1 MKKMIPQVCLSG
13 SSAGTP
19 HTARAPVVPTLV
31 ACVLFLSGCGP
42 GRPARIVPPALDPS
56 AVTAA
61 ILAKADANND
71 GVLTASERTAIP
83 ALATVAAQ
91 LDADRDG
98 RLSQEELRGWLE
110 SVRDSK
116 VAITSFTAIVTHLGK
131 PLANVA
137 VKLVPEPF
145 MGPEMRAA
153 EGVTDASG
161 AASVTIPGSK
171 YPGVNCGLYRVE
183 ITGRGN
189 GGQMLP
195 PHYNTKTELG
205 TAVGNMLPE
214 NGIAHFGLD

>member
-1 MKKMIPQVCLSG
+1 
-13 SSAGTP
+13 
-19 HTARAPVVPTLV
+19 
-31 ACVLFLSGCGP
+31 
-42 GRPARIVPPALDPS
+42 
-56 AVTAA
+56 VTTE

-71 GVLTASERTAIP
+71 GVLTAGEHTAIP
-83 ALATVAAQ
+83 AVATAAAQ
-91 LDADRDG
+91 LDADRDD
-98 RLSQEELRGWLE
+98 RLSQEELRRWLE

-131 PLANVA
+131 PLGNVT

-171 YPGVNCGLYRVE
+171 YPGVNCGFYRVE

-214 NGIAHFGLD
+214 NGMAIFTLE